1 MSYLSFSHLSERLE
15 SFGAL
20 GMAAVAE
27 ADEGLP
33 PSDVAP
39 PTPREV
45 VEFKL
50 QAQHIKLS
58 FLFYKFTKS
67 SVLRT
72 PF

>member
-1 MSYLSFSHLSERLE
+1 MSYLSLSHLSERLE

-50 QAQHIKLS
+50 QA
-58 FLFYKFTKS
+58 
-67 SVLRT
+67 
-72 PF
+72 